1 MEIEKSMKSLLSI
14 ASVVLAAGLSSR
26 MENKNKL
33 LENLN
38 GSPVLHHVLNAI
50 EDSNIVETIV
60 VLGHESEKVEST
72 LKGYEL
78 KSVYNALYMSG
89 IGSSIKAGVE
99 SVSDTMDGVVIILG
113 DMPGLTPEI
122 LDSLM
127 GNFDPEK
134 GKEICVPTYKNQAG
148 NPVLWSKRFFPELCN
163 LKGDIGGRL
172 LLNDFTECIVQCPVH
187 LDTIHQDIDTQEQ
200 LLLMQDSS
208 QRSLRI
214 G

>member
-1 MEIEKSMKSLLSI
+1 MKPLLSI

-38 GSPVLHHVLNAI
+38 GIPVLHHVLNAI
-50 EDSNIVETIV
+50 EDSDIVETIV
-60 VLGHESEKVEST
+60 VLGHESEKVKST

-78 KSVYNALYMSG
+78 KSVYNALYKSG

-99 SVSDTMDGVVIILG
+99 SVSGTVDGIVIILG

-122 LDSLM
+122 LDTLI

-134 GKEICVPTYKNQAG
+134 GMEICIPVYKNQAG
-148 NPVLWSKRFFPELCN
+148 NPVLWSKRFFPELCK
-163 LKGDIGGRL
+163 LKGDTGGKQ
-172 LLNDFTECIVQCPVH
+172 LLNEFTEFIVQCPVH
-187 LDTIHQDIDTQEQ
+187 LDTILQDIDTQEQ

-208 QRSLRI
+208 QRSITIR
-214 G
+214 